1 MMPPHMSDPEPTEH
15 TQKLARMIQPHLPHA
30 PGRAL
35 NLLPQVL
42 CGHTRH
48 RLARLIASAWSRADI
63 NQAWNAV
70 SASSL
75 PAAEK
80 QVLFNELWS

>member
-15 TQKLARMIQPHLPHA
+15 TQKLARMIKRHLPHA

-35 NLLPQVL
+35 NLLSQVL